1 MEERV
6 LMSAAPTQADFYF
19 DPISPYA
26 WLAARSLGR
35 LEGAGVRVRFVP
47 VLFAGLLKAHGNLG
61 PAEVPAKRLY
71 LFRDVMREAARR
83 GLPFAG
89 PPGHPFNPLTALR
102 MCSAIGD
109 DFERRRLALALMA
122 ACWEG
127 GEDVSDAAVLAR
139 LADEAGFD
147 GHALLE
153 RAATPEIKQAL
164 AAATDAA
171 IADGVFGVPT
181 FRLDGELFWG
191 GDRIEALL
199 WRLEGGTIDEEQ
211 LAAFLAREALAQRR
225 VGTPLPTQT
234 PA

>member
-6 LMSAAPTQADFYF
+6 LMARPAMRQLDFWF

-26 WLAARSLGR
+26 WLAARSLSR
-35 LEGAGVRVRFVP
+35 LEDAGVRPPVQVRFVP

-89 PPGHPFNPLTALR
+89 PPGHPFNPLAALR
-102 MCSAIGD
+102 MCTAVQD
-109 DFERRRLALALMA
+109 DEQRRALALALMA

-127 GEDVSDAAVLAR
+127 GEDISDTAVLAR
-139 LADEAGFD
+139 LGDDAGFD
-147 GHALLE
+147 GQDLLA
-153 RAATPEIKQAL
+153 RAATPEVKQAL
-164 AAATDAA
+164 AAATEAA
-171 IADGVFGVPT
+171 ILGGVFGVPT
-181 FRLDGELFWG
+181 YRLDGELFWG

-199 WRLEGGTIDEEQ
+199 WRLDGGVIDEDR
-211 LAAFLAREALAQRR
+211 LAEFLARPPLAERR
-225 VGTPLPTQT
+225 R
-234 PA
+234 